1 MGFFLRA
8 VVSGFAFSLGKALFD
23 KYRDDLGLG
32 VASKD
37 AEKSASSAA
46 EAAEVAEAGDA
57 DEVGDPVEA
66 SDPVESDDVIDAET
80 VVESLMA
87 AATAAKEV

>member
-1 MGFFLRA
+1 MEFFLRA

-32 VASKD
+32 VAPKD
-37 AEKSASSAA
+37 KDTEKSANSAA
-46 EAAEVAEAGDA
+46 EAAEAAEAEEA
-57 DEVGDPVEA
+57 DEVG
-66 SDPVESDDVIDAET
+66 DPVESDDVIDAET

>member
-32 VASKD
+32 ATSKD

-46 EAAEVAEAGDA
+46 EAAEVDEA

-66 SDPVESDDVIDAET
+66 ADPAEGDDVIDAET
-80 VVESLMA
+80 MVESIMA
-87 AATAAKEV
+87 AATAAREV

>member
-46 EAAEVAEAGDA
+46 EAAEVGEA

-66 SDPVESDDVIDAET
+66 ADPGESDDVIDAET
-80 VVESLMA
+80 VVESIMA
-87 AATAAKEV
+87 AATTAKEV